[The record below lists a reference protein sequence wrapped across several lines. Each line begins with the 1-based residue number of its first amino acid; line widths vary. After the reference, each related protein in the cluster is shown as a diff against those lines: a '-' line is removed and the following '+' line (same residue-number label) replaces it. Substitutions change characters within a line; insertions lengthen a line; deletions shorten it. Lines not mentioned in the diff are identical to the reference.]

1 MQEKVQLAMVDGQEM
16 SGGVSKKSLRGL
28 LSTLGRPSVESLI
41 QSQRA
46 KASGWIYTSLFRRL
60 KICHLT

>member
-16 SGGVSKKSLRGL
+16 SGGVKKSFRGL

-46 KASGWIYTSLFRRL
+46 KALGWIYTSLFRRL